1 MKGQLIGSSIHRLKV
16 KNMSK
21 IKTYSDDQTDS
32 MAASLAPTT
41 TKKNH
46 QPVPEGYVRYANGT
60 LEKFEEVEI
69 WGEPDLESESPQPPD
84 TDYDRILA
92 SIEDL

>member
-1 MKGQLIGSSIHRLKV
+1 
-16 KNMSK
+16 MSK
-21 IKTYSDDQTDS
+21 INTYGDDQTDS
-32 MAASLAPTT
+32 MAASLVPTN
-41 TKKNH
+41 TK
-46 QPVPEGYVRYANGT
+46 QSTEPVPEGYIRYADGT
-60 LEKFEEVEI
+60 LEKFEEEEI